1 SLSTFLGN
9 IAGIFEAALNEKNL
23 YLKIQIEPQDLR
35 AKLDPYRMEQ
45 VMVNLIDN
53 AIRYTVNGGITLTA
67 RREDQEL
74 IIIVKDSGKGIPKE
88 QLARVFERFYTVDH
102 SRSRSTGGTG
112 LGLSIVKHI
121 VLSHQGKIDLDSD
134 LGKGSSFRISIPQ

>member
-1 SLSTFLGN
+1 
-9 IAGIFEAALNEKNL
+9 
-23 YLKIQIEPQDLR
+23 
-35 AKLDPYRMEQ
+35 MEQ